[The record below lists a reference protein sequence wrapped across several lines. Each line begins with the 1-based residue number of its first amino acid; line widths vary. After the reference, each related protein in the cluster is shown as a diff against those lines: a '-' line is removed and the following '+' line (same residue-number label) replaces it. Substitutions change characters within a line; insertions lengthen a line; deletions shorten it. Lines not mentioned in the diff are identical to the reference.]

1 MMQTDYKENVLINRF
16 VVDEANAEERIKLT
30 KIVADMPERHDMK
43 NMVGHGGFHACEYC
57 KKKGMTAGRGGV
69 FWPYPQC
76 VPTQESLRTHDEMKE
91 MAR

>member
-1 MMQTDYKENVLINRF
+1 MLKRRY
-16 VVDEANAEERIKLT
+16 VVEELNAEGRVKLSQ
-30 KIVADMPERHDMK
+30 IVADMPERHDMK

-57 KKKGMTAGRGGV
+57 KIRGITAGRGGV

-76 VPTQESLRTHDEMKE
+76 VPTKESLRTHQEMKE